1 MVFNTKLWSVIFQM
15 KKLIKFMIF
24 IIVLVVLYFIYDYFT
39 TTGHKNVK
47 YAELE
52 AFKQDVLNEYN
63 VDEIEI
69 YFSRPSLWIEINSQ
83 EKLNEVTIEKIKEKL
98 KPIINR
104 ENMDEISNKYWDKDS
119 SLFYV
124 MILFNEK
131 NDKVKTNYL
140 EIELSKNAGYSN
152 WDG

>member
-1 MVFNTKLWSVIFQM
+1 M

-39 TTGHKNVK
+39 TIGYKNVK

-52 AFKQDVLNEYN
+52 VFKQDVLNEYN

-69 YFSRPSLWIEINSQ
+69 YFSRPSLWIEINSE
-83 EKLNEVTIEKIKEKL
+83 EKLNELTIEKIKEKL
-98 KPIINR
+98 KPIINK

-124 MILFNEK
+124 MVLFNEK

-152 WDG
+152 WDR

>member
-1 MVFNTKLWSVIFQM
+1 
-15 KKLIKFMIF
+15 MIF
-24 IIVLVVLYFIYDYFT
+24 IIVLVVLYFIYYYFT
-39 TTGHKNVK
+39 TIGHKNVK

-52 AFKQDVLNEYN
+52 VFKQDVLNEYN

-69 YFSRPSLWIEINSQ
+69 YFSRPSLWIEINSE

-98 KPIINR
+98 KPIINK
-104 ENMDEISNKYWDKDS
+104 ENMDEISNKYWEKDS

-124 MILFNEK
+124 MVIFNEK
-131 NDKVKTNYL
+131 KDKFKTNYL

-152 WDG
+152 WDR